1 MIKPV
6 HPFRFARIERLRELL
21 EPDSDT
27 AVDLNAGV
35 STTELVRPDPPMLD
49 AGLIIGRDPGR
60 GELGPSLRAMRALR
74 HGNRSIRPNSTTIW
88 KSDDHKPAPR

>member
-21 EPDSDT
+21 ERDSEM
-27 AVDLNAGV
+27 AVDPNAGV

-49 AGLIIGRDPGR
+49 DGLILGRNPG
-60 GELGPSLRAMRALR
+60 GCELGPFAGHASTTAPQPV
-74 HGNRSIRPNSTTIW
+74 NTPSSITIW
-88 KSDDHKPAPR
+88 KGDDHKPTPR